1 MTHFRTRHLKCV
13 IMTQCVVMT
22 RKKCVM
28 RHENELRHYQIWTNV
43 CRKEDMGI
51 VDNIALLVFGSR
63 TCSAQSAPKHTYQ
76 QFKVAKSK
84 GLRWKSA

>member
-28 RHENELRHYQIWTNV
+28 RHENELRHCTLFGQIILQLENH
-43 CRKEDMGI
+43 
-51 VDNIALLVFGSR
+51 LVFFML
-63 TCSAQSAPKHTYQ
+63 KL
-76 QFKVAKSK
+76 
-84 GLRWKSA
+84 GLKTTLLIS